1 MTMIAINNGFKGHIE
16 VSEMYRAAYATD
28 ASVYRELPLGVAYPM
43 SEEDLVAL
51 MNWANQESKS
61 LIPRGGGTSL
71 AGQCVGN
78 GLVIDTSRYMNRILS
93 IDKEKGIALVEP
105 GVIRDVLN
113 RELAKDNLMFG
124 PETST
129 SNRATIGGMVGNNSS
144 GSNSIIYGV
153 TRENLV
159 AMTCVLSDGSVTR
172 FHKDWKPDPK
182 SPLQRTIATWA
193 EEFKSNESYAQQI
206 EENFPKKS
214 IHRRNTGYALDDF
227 LVSGCFARLLCGSE
241 GSLALITSVECKLQP
256 TPPPFDSLHLFHFDS
271 LEKALLAVPHV
282 MKHKVHSCELMDDV
296 VLDCT
301 RQHPEYAK
309 DLSLLEGNPKAVLMV
324 SCRGQSQV
332 EALTLGRQIKDQI
345 NALTCAE
352 PFYEDPSIIKRL
364 WSLRKAGLGLLA
376 NLPGKARAVA
386 VIEDTAVDVND
397 LPEYIKAFEKVM
409 NDFGQRSVYYA
420 HAGAGELHLRPILDL
435 DKEEDRLAF
444 KKIAQASATLVK
456 QYKGSLSG
464 EHGDGRVRA
473 PFLKEMVG
481 EACYQMMVDLKNLF
495 DPNNL
500 LNPGKIVDAKP
511 ILEDLRTA
519 SPAYNQPNKET
530 IPFNHVESALE
541 MASRCNGSGDCRKPF
556 SDGKVMCPSYRATHD
571 EVHSTRGRANLL
583 RELWTGKEVS
593 TKDVKESLS
602 LCLSC
607 KGCISECPSQVD
619 VGGLKA
625 HFLQNQGRFTLAERL
640 TASLPILNLV
650 GMIFPALTNQVLALN
665 PVKSLLN
672 VHKERS
678 LPPLPKKTAVSLLK
692 QLIQN
697 QSEGSNTKPIAL
709 FVDEFTNVYNP
720 ELWIRLANLLTYLGY
735 QIHLVDAHVSGRG
748 SMSVGMVNK
757 AKKEAGKTFQKLNVF
772 LNKNI
777 PVIGI
782 EPSAISMIR
791 DEYIRFDS
799 NRSDLINGQI
809 LLFDEFIVQ
818 NHRDLSKKISKKEHP
833 ILLHGHCHQKAISSM
848 KYSLTILSWIGKVS
862 LIQAGCC
869 GMAGAFGYRK
879 ESFELS
885 KKIAELDLLPAIEQ
899 ADENTTICATGI
911 SCQHQIEDFTTRKV
925 LHPIDLL
932 WEALQKED

>member
-1 MTMIAINNGFKGHIE
+1 MTIIDNGFTGRIE
-16 VSEMYRAAYATD
+16 TSNMHKAVYATD
-28 ASVYRELPLGVAYPM
+28 ASVYREIPLGVAYPK
-43 SEEDLVAL
+43 SQEDLVAL
-51 MNWANQESKS
+51 MHWANQKNKS

-93 IDKEKGIALVEP
+93 IDKEKGVATVEP

-113 RELAKDNLMFG
+113 RELAEHHLMFG

-129 SNRATIGGMVGNNSS
+129 SNRATIGGMAGNNSS

-172 FHKDWKPDPK
+172 FHKDWQPDSK
-182 SPLQRTIATWA
+182 SPLQQAIAAWA
-193 EEFKSNESYAQQI
+193 DGFASNELNTQLI

-227 LVSGCFARLLCGSE
+227 LAEGCLARLLCGSE
-241 GSLALITSVECKLQP
+241 GSLALIASVECKLQP
-256 TPPPFDSLHLFHFDS
+256 TPPPCDSLHLFHFDS

-282 MKHKVHSCELMDDV
+282 MKHTVYSCELMDDV

-309 DLSLLEGNPKAVLMV
+309 DLTLLKGNPKAVLMV
-324 SCRGQSQV
+324 SCKGQNQE
-332 EALTLGRQIKDQI
+332 EALAIGRLISDQI
-345 NALTCAE
+345 NTMTYAAAV
-352 PFYEDPSIIKRL
+352 YEDSSVIERL
-364 WSLRKAGLGLLA
+364 WNLRKAGLGLLA

-397 LPEYIKAFEKVM
+397 LPAYIQAFEKIM
-409 NDFGQRSVYYA
+409 SDFGQRSVYYA

-435 DKEEDRLAF
+435 DKEGDRLAF
-444 KKIAQASATLVK
+444 KKIASASAKLVK
-456 QYKGSLSG
+456 QYRGSLSG

-473 PFLKEMVG
+473 PYIKEMVG
-481 EACYQMMVDLKNLF
+481 ADCYQMMVNLKQLF
-495 DPNNL
+495 DPKNL
-500 LNPGKIVDAKP
+500 LNPGKIIDAKP
-511 ILEDLRTA
+511 ILADLRNTL
-519 SPAYNQPNKET
+519 PDKNKANKAT
-530 IPFNHVESALE
+530 ISFNNVDSALE

-556 SDGKVMCPSYRATHD
+556 SDGKVMCPSYRATQD

-602 LCLSC
+602 MCLSC
-607 KGCISECPSQVD
+607 KGCSSECPSQVD

-625 HFLQNQGRFTLAERL
+625 HFLQNQGNFTLAERL
-640 TASLPILNLV
+640 TASLPMLNSI
-650 GMIFPALTNQVLALN
+650 GMIIPSLTNKILALN
-665 PVKSLLN
+665 PIKSILN
-672 VHKERS
+672 IHQKRS
-678 LPPLPKKTAVSLLK
+678 LPQLPKNTAVSILK
-692 QLIQN
+692 QYIQDN
-697 QSEGSNTKPIAL
+697 SIDRNNTPIAL

-720 ELWIRLANLLTYLGY
+720 ELWVRLAEILTSLGY

-757 AKKEAGKTFQKLNVF
+757 AKKEAKKTFQKLQPYLKEDIRIV
-772 LNKNI
+772 
-777 PVIGI
+777 GI

-799 NRSDLINGQI
+799 NRSDLIDGKI
-809 LLFDEFIVQ
+809 LLFDEFLVEK
-818 NHRDLSKKISKKEHP
+818 HRNLSKIITKKEHK

-848 KYSLTILSWIGKVS
+848 KYSLTMLSWIGKVS
-862 LIQAGCC
+862 LVQAGCC

-885 KKIAELDLLPAIEQ
+885 KKIAGLDLLPAIEK
-899 ADENTTICATGI
+899 ADENTMICATGI
-911 SCQHQIEDFTTRKV
+911 SCQHQIEDFTSRKV

-932 WEALQKED
+932 WEAMHDVRV

>member
-1 MTMIAINNGFKGHIE
+1 MITINNGFKGHIE
-16 VSEMYRAAYATD
+16 TSNMHKAAYATD
-28 ASVYRELPLGVAYPM
+28 ASVYRELPLGVAYPK
-43 SEEDLVAL
+43 SEEDLIAL
-51 MNWANQESKS
+51 MNWANQENKS

-71 AGQCVGN
+71 AGQCVGD
-78 GLVIDTSRYMNRILS
+78 GLVVDTSRYMNRILS
-93 IDKEKGIALVEP
+93 IDKELGVATVEP

-113 RELAKDNLMFG
+113 RELAEHNLMFG

-129 SNRATIGGMVGNNSS
+129 SNRATLGGMVGNNSS

-159 AMTCVLSDGSVTR
+159 AITCVLSDGSVTR
-172 FHKDWKPDPK
+172 FHKEWEPDPN
-182 SPLQRTIATWA
+182 SPLQGAIAEWA
-193 EEFKSNESYAQQI
+193 EEFKTNESNAQLI

-227 LVSGCFARLLCGSE
+227 LASGCLARLLCGSE

-256 TPPPFDSLHLFHFDS
+256 TPPPYDSLHLFHFDS
-271 LEKALLAVPHV
+271 LEKALLAVPYV
-282 MKHKVHSCELMDDV
+282 MKHKVYSCELMDDV

-309 DLSLLEGNPKAVLMV
+309 DLALLEGQPKAILMV
-324 SCRGQSQV
+324 SCRGRSQH
-332 EALTLGRQIKDQI
+332 EALEIGRLISDEIK
-345 NALTCAE
+345 ALTYAE
-352 PFYEDPSIIKRL
+352 PIYEEASIINRL
-364 WSLRKAGLGLLA
+364 WNLRKAGLGLLA

-397 LPEYIKAFEKVM
+397 LPEYIRAFEEIM
-409 NDFGQRSVYYA
+409 RDFGQQSVYYA

-435 DKEEDRLAF
+435 DKKQDRIAF
-444 KKIAQASATLVK
+444 KKIAQASAKLVK
-456 QYKGSLSG
+456 QYRGSLSG

-481 EACYQMMVDLKNLF
+481 AECYQMMVDLKQLF
-495 DPNNL
+495 DPKNL
-500 LNPGKIVDAKP
+500 LNPGKIIDAKP
-511 ILEDLRTA
+511 LLEDLRTSLPDQTLA
-519 SPAYNQPNKET
+519 NKET
-530 IPFNHVESALE
+530 IGFNNVESALE

-556 SDGKVMCPSYRATHD
+556 SDGKVMCPSYRATQD

-583 RELWTGKEVS
+583 RELWTGKEV
-593 TKDVKESLS
+593 TAEEVKESLS

-625 HFLQNQGRFTLAERL
+625 HFLQNQGKFTLAERL
-640 TASLPILNLV
+640 TASLPLLNSA
-650 GMIFPALTNQVLALN
+650 GMIFPRLTNRILALN
-665 PVKSLLN
+665 PVKGLLN
-672 VHKERS
+672 VHKKRKLPS
-678 LPPLPKKTAVSLLK
+678 LPRKTAIALLK
-692 QLIQN
+692 NYLKRSGNPQ
-697 QSEGSNTKPIAL
+697 NTKPIAL
-709 FVDEFTNVYNP
+709 FIDEFTNVYNP
-720 ELWIRLANLLTYLGY
+720 NLWIRLAEILTSLGY
-735 QIHLVDAHVSGRG
+735 RIHLVDTQVSGRG

-757 AKKEAGKTFQKLNVF
+757 ARKEANKSFQKMKSF
-772 LNKNI
+772 LEDEI
-777 PVIGI
+777 DIVGI
-782 EPSAISMIR
+782 EPSAISMLR

-799 NRSDLINGQI
+799 KRSDLIEGKVF
-809 LLFDEFIVQ
+809 LFDEFLVEK
-818 NHRDLSKKISKKEHP
+818 HRNLSKKVTKQEDK

-879 ESFELS
+879 ESYDLS
-885 KKIAELDLLPAIEQ
+885 QKIAGLDLLPAIEKAEQ
-899 ADENTTICATGI
+899 STVICATGI
-911 SCQHQIEDFTTRKV
+911 SCQHQIEDFTSRRV

-932 WEALQKED
+932 WEAMHEVS

>member
-1 MTMIAINNGFKGHIE
+1 
-16 VSEMYRAAYATD
+16 MYKAAYATD
-28 ASVYRELPLGVAYPM
+28 ASVYRELPIGVAYPR
-43 SEEDLVAL
+43 SQEDLIAL
-51 MNWANQESKS
+51 MHWANQENKS

-93 IDKEKGIALVEP
+93 IDKELGVATVEP

-113 RELAKDNLMFG
+113 RELAEHNLMFG

-129 SNRATIGGMVGNNSS
+129 SNRATLGGMVGNNSS

-153 TRENLV
+153 TRENLL
-159 AMTCVLSDGSVTR
+159 AITCVLSDGSVTR
-172 FHKDWKPDPK
+172 FHKDWEPDPN
-182 SPLQRTIATWA
+182 SPLQGAIAKWA
-193 EEFKSNESYAQQI
+193 EEFKTNESNAQLI
-206 EENFPKKS
+206 DENFPKKN

-227 LVSGCFARLLCGSE
+227 LEFGCLARLLCGSE
-241 GSLALITSVECKLQP
+241 GSLAMISSVECKLQP
-256 TPPPFDSLHLFHFDS
+256 TPPPFNRLHLFHFES
-271 LEKALLAVPHV
+271 VEKALLAVPYV
-282 MKHKVHSCELMDDV
+282 MQHKVHSCELMDDV

-309 DLSLLEGNPKAVLMV
+309 DLMLLEGDPKAVLMV
-324 SCRGQSQV
+324 SCRGRSEE

-345 NALTCAE
+345 KALTYAE
-352 PFYEDPSIIKRL
+352 AFYEDSSTIQRL
-364 WSLRKAGLGLLA
+364 WNLRKAGLGLLA

-397 LPEYIKAFEKVM
+397 LPQYISAFEEIM
-409 NDFGQRSVYYA
+409 RDFGQQSVYYA

-435 DKEEDRLAF
+435 DKKEDRIAF
-444 KKIAQASATLVK
+444 KKIAQASAKLVK
-456 QYKGSLSG
+456 KYKGSLSG

-481 EACYQMMVDLKNLF
+481 EECYQMMVDLKQLF
-495 DPNNL
+495 DPKNL
-500 LNPGKIVDAKP
+500 LNPGKIIDAKP

-519 SPAYNQPNKET
+519 VPNQNQPNKET
-530 IPFNHVESALE
+530 IRFNNVESALE

-556 SDGKVMCPSYRATHD
+556 SEGNVMCPSYRATQD

-593 TKDVKESLS
+593 TIDVKQSLS

-625 HFLQNQGRFTLAERL
+625 HFLQNQGKFTVAERL
-640 TASLPILNLV
+640 TASLPKLNSLGMLIPSLTNRILRLNL
-650 GMIFPALTNQVLALN
+650 
-665 PVKSLLN
+665 VKSLLN
-672 VHKERS
+672 VHHKRS
-678 LPPLPKKTAVSLLK
+678 LPPLPKKSAVTLLK
-692 QLIQN
+692 RYIKNNL
-697 QSEGSNTKPIAL
+697 SDSNNKSIAL

-720 ELWIRLANLLTYLGY
+720 DVWIRLAEILTSLGY
-735 QIHLVDAHVSGRG
+735 RIHLVDAQISGRG

-757 AKKEAGKTFQKLNVF
+757 AKQEANSTFQKLHSF
-772 LNKNI
+772 LKKNI
-777 PVIGI
+777 PVVGI

-791 DEYIRFDS
+791 DEYIRFDT
-799 NRSDLINGQI
+799 NRSNLIHGQI
-809 LLFDEFIVQ
+809 LLFDEFIVEK
-818 NHRDLSKKISKKEHP
+818 HRSIAKEITKKERK
-833 ILLHGHCHQKAISSM
+833 IILHGHCHQKAISSM
-848 KYSLTILSWIGKVS
+848 KYSLTLLSWIGKVS

-879 ESFELS
+879 ESYELS
-885 KKIAELDLLPAIEQ
+885 QKIAGLDLIPAIEK
-899 ADENTTICATGI
+899 ADEKTIICATGI
-911 SCQHQIEDFTTRKV
+911 SCQHQIEDFTSRRV

-932 WEALQKED
+932 WEALHEVNDSLD

>member
-1 MTMIAINNGFKGHIE
+1 
-16 VSEMYRAAYATD
+16 
-28 ASVYRELPLGVAYPM
+28 
-43 SEEDLVAL
+43 
-51 MNWANQESKS
+51 
-61 LIPRGGGTSL
+61 
-71 AGQCVGN
+71 
-78 GLVIDTSRYMNRILS
+78 
-93 IDKEKGIALVEP
+93 
-105 GVIRDVLN
+105 
-113 RELAKDNLMFG
+113 
-124 PETST
+124 
-129 SNRATIGGMVGNNSS
+129 
-144 GSNSIIYGV
+144 
-153 TRENLV
+153 
-159 AMTCVLSDGSVTR
+159 
-172 FHKDWKPDPK
+172 
-182 SPLQRTIATWA
+182 
-193 EEFKSNESYAQQI
+193 
-206 EENFPKKS
+206 
-214 IHRRNTGYALDDF
+214 
-227 LVSGCFARLLCGSE
+227 
-241 GSLALITSVECKLQP
+241 
-256 TPPPFDSLHLFHFDS
+256 
-271 LEKALLAVPHV
+271 
-282 MKHKVHSCELMDDV
+282 
-296 VLDCT
+296 
-301 RQHPEYAK
+301 
-309 DLSLLEGNPKAVLMV
+309 
-324 SCRGQSQV
+324 
-332 EALTLGRQIKDQI
+332 
-345 NALTCAE
+345 
-352 PFYEDPSIIKRL
+352 
-364 WSLRKAGLGLLA
+364 
-376 NLPGKARAVA
+376 
-386 VIEDTAVDVND
+386 
-397 LPEYIKAFEKVM
+397 
-409 NDFGQRSVYYA
+409 
-420 HAGAGELHLRPILDL
+420 
-435 DKEEDRLAF
+435 
-444 KKIAQASATLVK
+444 
-456 QYKGSLSG
+456 
-464 EHGDGRVRA
+464 
-473 PFLKEMVG
+473 
-481 EACYQMMVDLKNLF
+481 
-495 DPNNL
+495 
-500 LNPGKIVDAKP
+500 
-511 ILEDLRTA
+511 
-519 SPAYNQPNKET
+519 
-530 IPFNHVESALE
+530 
-541 MASRCNGSGDCRKPF
+541 
-556 SDGKVMCPSYRATHD
+556 MCPSYRATHD

-640 TASLPILNLV
+640 TASLPILNSV

-692 QLIQN
+692 HFIQN

-720 ELWIRLANLLTYLGY
+720 ELWIRLANLLTSLGY

-799 NRSDLINGQI
+799 DRSDLINGQI
-809 LLFDEFIVQ
+809 LLFDEYIVQ
-818 NHRDLSKKISKKEHP
+818 NHRDLSKKITKKEHR

-848 KYSLTILSWIGKVS
+848 KYSLTVLSWIGKVS

-932 WEALQKED
+932 WEALQKDN

>member
-1 MTMIAINNGFKGHIE
+1 
-16 VSEMYRAAYATD
+16 
-28 ASVYRELPLGVAYPM
+28 
-43 SEEDLVAL
+43 
-51 MNWANQESKS
+51 
-61 LIPRGGGTSL
+61 
-71 AGQCVGN
+71 
-78 GLVIDTSRYMNRILS
+78 
-93 IDKEKGIALVEP
+93 
-105 GVIRDVLN
+105 
-113 RELAKDNLMFG
+113 
-124 PETST
+124 
-129 SNRATIGGMVGNNSS
+129 MVGNNSS

-159 AMTCVLSDGSVTR
+159 AITCVLSDGSVTR

-182 SPLQRTIATWA
+182 SLLQQAIGEWA
-193 EEFKSNESYAQQI
+193 DEFKTNESNAQRI

-227 LVSGCFARLLCGSE
+227 LEFGCLARLLCGSE
-241 GSLALITSVECKLQP
+241 GSLALIASVECKLKP
-256 TPPPFDSLHLFHFDS
+256 TPPSYDSLHLFHFDN
-271 LEKALLAVPHV
+271 LEKALLAVPYV
-282 MKHKVHSCELMDDV
+282 MKHKVYSCELMDDV

-309 DLSLLEGNPKAVLMV
+309 ELTLLEGNPKAVLMV
-324 SCRGQSQV
+324 SCRGQNQE

-345 NALTCAE
+345 KTLTYAE
-352 PFYEDPSIIKRL
+352 PFYEDSSIIKRL
-364 WSLRKAGLGLLA
+364 WNLRKAGLGLLA

-397 LPEYIKAFEKVM
+397 LPEYIQAFEKIM
-409 NDFGQRSVYYA
+409 TDFGQRSVYYA

-435 DKEEDRLAF
+435 DKEEDRIAF

-456 QYKGSLSG
+456 QYRGSLSG
-464 EHGDGRVRA
+464 EHGDGRLRA

-481 EACYQMMVDLKNLF
+481 EECYQMMVNLKHLF
-495 DPNNL
+495 DPENL
-500 LNPGKIVDAKP
+500 LNPGKIIDAKP

-519 SPAYNQPNKET
+519 FPDENQTNKET
-530 IPFNHVESALE
+530 LSFKNVESALE
-541 MASRCNGSGDCRKPF
+541 MASRCNGSGDCRRPF
-556 SDGKVMCPSYRATHD
+556 SDGKVMCPSYRATQD

-593 TKDVKESLS
+593 TNEVKQSLS

-619 VGGLKA
+619 MGGLKA
-625 HFLQNQGRFTLAERL
+625 HFLQNQGKFTLAERL
-640 TASLPILNLV
+640 TASLPTLNAL
-650 GMIFPALTNQVLALN
+650 GMIFPSLTNRILDLN
-665 PVKSLLN
+665 PIKNLLN
-672 VHKERS
+672 VHKERTLPS
-678 LPPLPKKTAVSLLK
+678 LPMKTAVSLIK
-692 QLIQN
+692 QYIRDH
-697 QSEGSNTKPIAL
+697 SKGSNTKSIAL

-720 ELWIRLANLLTYLGY
+720 QLWIRLANLLTSLGY

-799 NRSDLINGQI
+799 DRSDLINGQI

-818 NHRDLSKKISKKEHP
+818 NHRDLSKKITKKEHR

-862 LIQAGCC
+862 LVQAGCC

-925 LHPIDLL
+925 VHPIDLL
-932 WEALQKED
+932 WKALQKDN

>member
-1 MTMIAINNGFKGHIE
+1 MITINNGFKGHIE
-16 VSEMYRAAYATD
+16 TSNMYKAAYATD
-28 ASVYRELPLGVAYPM
+28 ASVYRELPLGVAYPR
-43 SEEDLVAL
+43 SQEDLVAL
-51 MNWANQESKS
+51 MHWANQESKS

-78 GLVIDTSRYMNRILS
+78 GLVIDTSRYMNRILT
-93 IDKEKGIALVEP
+93 IDKEKGMAIVEP

-113 RELAKDNLMFG
+113 RELAEYNLMFG

-129 SNRATIGGMVGNNSS
+129 SNRATLGGMVGNNSS

-159 AMTCVLSDGSVTR
+159 AITCVLSDGSVTR

-182 SPLQRTIATWA
+182 SPLQQAIAEWA
-193 EEFKSNESYAQQI
+193 DEFKTNESNAQRI

-227 LVSGCFARLLCGSE
+227 LEFGCLARLLCGSE
-241 GSLALITSVECKLQP
+241 GSLALIASVECKLQP
-256 TPPPFDSLHLFHFDS
+256 TPPSYDSLHLFHFDS
-271 LEKALLAVPHV
+271 LEKALLAVPYV
-282 MKHKVHSCELMDDV
+282 MKHKVYSCELMDDV

-309 DLSLLEGNPKAVLMV
+309 ELTLLDGNPKAVLMV
-324 SCRGQSQV
+324 SCRGQNQE

-345 NALTCAE
+345 KTLTYAE
-352 PFYEDPSIIKRL
+352 PFYEDSSIIKRL
-364 WSLRKAGLGLLA
+364 WNLRKAGLGLLA

-397 LPEYIKAFEKVM
+397 LPEYIKAFEKIM
-409 NDFGQRSVYYA
+409 TDFGQRSVYYA

-435 DKEEDRLAF
+435 DKEEDRIAF

-456 QYKGSLSG
+456 QYRGSLSG

-473 PFLKEMVG
+473 PFLMEMVG
-481 EACYQMMVDLKNLF
+481 KECYQMMVDLKQLF
-495 DPNNL
+495 DPENL
-500 LNPGKIVDAKP
+500 LNPGKIIDAKP

-519 SPAYNQPNKET
+519 FLDQNQPNKET
-530 IPFNHVESALE
+530 LSFNKVESALE

-556 SDGKVMCPSYRATHD
+556 SDGKVMCPSYRATQD

-593 TKDVKESLS
+593 TNEVKQSLS

-625 HFLQNQGRFTLAERL
+625 HFLQNQGKFTLAERL
-640 TASLPILNLV
+640 SASLPMLNTL
-650 GMIFPALTNQVLALN
+650 GMIFPSLTNRILALN
-665 PVKSLLN
+665 PIKSLLN
-672 VHKERS
+672 VHKERTLPS
-678 LPPLPKKTAVSLLK
+678 LPMKTAVSLIK
-692 QLIQN
+692 QYIQDH
-697 QSEGSNTKPIAL
+697 SKGSNTKSIAL

-720 ELWIRLANLLTYLGY
+720 QLWIRLADILTSLGY
-735 QIHLVDAHVSGRG
+735 QIHLVNAHVSGRG

-757 AKKEAGKTFQKLNVF
+757 AKKEAHNAFEQMKSF
-772 LNKNI
+772 LKDDI
-777 PVIGI
+777 DIIGI
-782 EPSAISMIR
+782 EPSAVSMIR

-799 NRSDLINGQI
+799 NRSYLIENKI
-809 LLFDEFIVQ
+809 FLFDEFLVEK
-818 NHRDLSKKISKKEHP
+818 HRNLSKKISKQESQ

-848 KYSLTILSWIGKVS
+848 KYSLTLLSWIGKVS

-879 ESFELS
+879 ESYELS
-885 KKIAELDLLPAIEQ
+885 QKIAGLDLLPAIEK
-899 ADENTTICATGI
+899 ADESTLICATGI
-911 SCQHQIEDFTTRKV
+911 SCQHQIEDFTSRRV

-932 WEALQKED
+932 WEAMHEVHG

>member
-1 MTMIAINNGFKGHIE
+1 
-16 VSEMYRAAYATD
+16 MYKAAYATD
-28 ASVYRELPLGVAYPM
+28 ASVYRELPLGVAYPK

-51 MNWANQESKS
+51 MHWANQESKS

-78 GLVIDTSRYMNRILS
+78 GLVIDTSRYMNRVLS
-93 IDKEKGIALVEP
+93 INTKEGIAIVEP

-113 RELAKDNLMFG
+113 RELAEHNLMFG

-129 SNRATIGGMVGNNSS
+129 SNRATLGGMVGNNSS

-159 AMTCVLSDGSVTR
+159 AITCVLSDGSVTR
-172 FHKDWKPDPK
+172 FHQDWKPDPK
-182 SPLQRTIATWA
+182 SPLQQAIAEWA
-193 EEFKSNESYAQQI
+193 EEFKTNKSIAQCI

-227 LVSGCFARLLCGSE
+227 LEFGCLARLLCGSE
-241 GSLALITSVECKLQP
+241 GSLALIASVECKLQP
-256 TPPPFDSLHLFHFDS
+256 TPPPCDSLHLFHFDS

-282 MKHKVHSCELMDDV
+282 MKHKVYSCELMDDV

-301 RQHPEYAK
+301 RQHPEYARE
-309 DLSLLEGNPKAVLMV
+309 LALLEGNPKAVLMV
-324 SCRGQSQV
+324 SCKGQNQE
-332 EALTLGRQIKDQI
+332 EALTLGRHIKDQI
-345 NALTCAE
+345 NTLTYAE
-352 PFYEDPSIIKRL
+352 PFYEDSSIIKRL
-364 WSLRKAGLGLLA
+364 WNLRKAGLGLLA

-397 LPEYIKAFEKVM
+397 LPEYIKAFEKIM
-409 NDFGQRSVYYA
+409 TDFGQRSVYYA

-435 DKEEDRLAF
+435 DKEEDRIAF

-456 QYKGSLSG
+456 QYRGSLSG

-481 EACYQMMVDLKNLF
+481 EECYQMMVDLKQLF
-495 DPNNL
+495 DPKNL
-500 LNPGKIVDAKP
+500 LNPGKIIDAKP

-519 SPAYNQPNKET
+519 SADPNQPNKET
-530 IPFNHVESALE
+530 LNFNNVESALE

-556 SDGKVMCPSYRATHD
+556 SDGKVMCPSYRATQD

-593 TKDVKESLS
+593 NNEVKQSLS

-625 HFLQNQGRFTLAERL
+625 HFLQNQGKFTLAERL
-640 TASLPILNLV
+640 TASLPMLNSL
-650 GMIFPALTNQVLALN
+650 GMIFPSLTNRILALN
-665 PVKSLLN
+665 PVKNLLN
-672 VHKERS
+672 VHKERR
-678 LPPLPKKTAVSLLK
+678 LPSLPKKTAVTLLK
-692 QLIQN
+692 KYIQDH
-697 QSEGSNTKPIAL
+697 SKGSNTKPIAL

-720 ELWIRLANLLTYLGY
+720 QIWIRLAGILTSLGY
-735 QIHLVDAHVSGRG
+735 QIHLVNAHVSGRG

-757 AKKEAGKTFQKLNVF
+757 AKKEAHKSFQQMKSF
-772 LNKNI
+772 LEDDI
-777 PVIGI
+777 DIIGI

-799 NRSDLINGQI
+799 NRSDLIEDKI
-809 LLFDEFIVQ
+809 FLFDEFLVEK
-818 NHRDLSKKISKKEHP
+818 HRNLSKKISKQESR

-848 KYSLTILSWIGKVS
+848 KYSLTLLSWIGKVS

-879 ESFELS
+879 ESYELS
-885 KKIAELDLLPAIEQ
+885 QQIAGLDIIPAIEK
-899 ADENTTICATGI
+899 AHESTLICATGI
-911 SCQHQIEDFTTRKV
+911 SCQHQIEDFTSRRV

-932 WEALQKED
+932 WEAMHEVHG

>member
-1 MTMIAINNGFKGHIE
+1 MITINSGFKGHIE
-16 VSEMYRAAYATD
+16 TSDMYKAAYATD
-28 ASVYRELPLGVAYPM
+28 ASVYRELPLGVAYPR

-51 MNWANQESKS
+51 MHWANHENSP

-93 IDKEKGIALVEP
+93 IDKERGVAMVEP

-113 RELAKDNLMFG
+113 RELVEHNLMFG

-129 SNRATIGGMVGNNSS
+129 SNRATLGGMVGNNSS
-144 GSNSIIYGV
+144 GSNSIVYGV

-159 AMTCVLSDGSVTR
+159 ALTCVLSDGSVTR
-172 FHKDWKPDPK
+172 FHKDWEPDPK
-182 SPLQRTIATWA
+182 SPLQQAIATWA
-193 EEFKSNESYAQQI
+193 DGFASNELNAQLI

-227 LVSGCFARLLCGSE
+227 LEFGCLARLLCGSE

-256 TPPPFDSLHLFHFDS
+256 SPPPYDSLHLFHFDS

-296 VLDCT
+296 ILDCT
-301 RQHPEYAK
+301 RQHPEFAK
-309 DLSLLEGNPKAVLMV
+309 DLKLLESHPKAVLMV
-324 SCRGQSQV
+324 SCRGQNQE
-332 EALTLGRQIKDQI
+332 EALTLGREINEQIKT
-345 NALTCAE
+345 LTYAE
-352 PFYEDPSIIKRL
+352 PYYEDSSIIQRL
-364 WSLRKAGLGLLA
+364 WNLRKAGLGLLA

-397 LPEYIKAFEKVM
+397 LPEYIRAFQKIM
-409 NDFGQRSVYYA
+409 SDFRQRSVYYA

-435 DKEEDRLAF
+435 DNEEDRIAF
-444 KKIAQASATLVK
+444 KKIAQASATLIK
-456 QYKGSLSG
+456 QYRGSLSG

-481 EACYQMMVDLKNLF
+481 GKCYQMMVDLKQLF
-495 DPNNL
+495 DPKNL
-500 LNPGKIVDAKP
+500 LNPGKIINAKP

-519 SPAYNQPNKET
+519 APDQNQPNKET
-530 IPFNHVESALE
+530 ISFNKVDSALE

-583 RELWTGKEVS
+583 RELWTGKKVS
-593 TKDVKESLS
+593 TEDVNESLS

-625 HFLQNQGRFTLAERL
+625 HFLQNQGKFTLAERL
-640 TASLPILNLV
+640 TASLPKLNSI
-650 GMIFPALTNQVLALN
+650 GMVIPSLTNRILALN

-672 VHKERS
+672 VHKNRN

-692 QLIQN
+692 QYIQYN
-697 QSEGSNTKPIAL
+697 SQGSNTMPVAL

-720 ELWIRLANLLTYLGY
+720 KLWIRLADILTSLGY
-735 QIHLVDAHVSGRG
+735 QIQLVDSHVSGRG

-757 AKKEAGKTFQKLNVF
+757 AKKAANKTFQKMKPF
-772 LNKNI
+772 LEDDI
-777 PVIGI
+777 DIIGI

-799 NRSDLINGQI
+799 NRSHLIEEKI
-809 LLFDEFIVQ
+809 FLFDEFLVEK
-818 NHRDLSKKISKKEHP
+818 HRNLSKKIVKQEGN

-848 KYSLTILSWIGKVS
+848 KYSLTILSWVGKVS

-879 ESFELS
+879 ESYELS
-885 KKIAELDLLPAIEQ
+885 QKIAGLDLIPAIEK
-899 ADENTTICATGI
+899 ADESTVICATGI
-911 SCQHQIEDFTTRKV
+911 SCQHQIEDFTSRKV
-925 LHPIDLL
+925 LHPIDFL
-932 WEALQKED
+932 WEAIYEDRG

>member
-1 MTMIAINNGFKGHIE
+1 
-16 VSEMYRAAYATD
+16 MYRAAYATD
-28 ASVYRELPLGVAYPM
+28 ASVYRELPLGVAYPR
-43 SEEDLVAL
+43 SQEDLVAL
-51 MNWANQESKS
+51 MHWANQESKS

-71 AGQCVGN
+71 AGQCVGD
-78 GLVIDTSRYMNRILS
+78 GLVIDTSRYMNRIRS
-93 IDKEKGIALVEP
+93 IDKEKGMAIVEP

-113 RELAKDNLMFG
+113 RELAEYNLMFG

-129 SNRATIGGMVGNNSS
+129 SNRATLGGMVGNNSS

-159 AMTCVLSDGSVTR
+159 AITCVLSDGSVTR

-182 SPLQRTIATWA
+182 SLLQQAIGEWA
-193 EEFKSNESYAQQI
+193 DEFKTNESNAQCI

-227 LVSGCFARLLCGSE
+227 LEFGCLARLLCGSE
-241 GSLALITSVECKLQP
+241 GSLALIASVECKLQP
-256 TPPPFDSLHLFHFDS
+256 TPPSYDSLHLFHFDN
-271 LEKALLAVPHV
+271 LEKALLAVPYV
-282 MKHKVHSCELMDDV
+282 MKHKVYSCELMDDV

-309 DLSLLEGNPKAVLMV
+309 ELTLLEGNPKAVLMV
-324 SCRGQSQV
+324 SCRGQNQE

-345 NALTCAE
+345 KTLTYAE
-352 PFYEDPSIIKRL
+352 PFYEDSSIIKRL
-364 WSLRKAGLGLLA
+364 WNLRKAGLGLLA

-397 LPEYIKAFEKVM
+397 LPEYIQAFEKIM
-409 NDFGQRSVYYA
+409 IDFGQRSVYYA

-435 DKEEDRLAF
+435 DKEEDRIAF

-456 QYKGSLSG
+456 QYRGSLSG
-464 EHGDGRVRA
+464 EHGDGRLRA

-481 EACYQMMVDLKNLF
+481 EECYQMMVNLKHLF
-495 DPNNL
+495 DPENL
-500 LNPGKIVDAKP
+500 LNPGKIIDAKP

-519 SPAYNQPNKET
+519 FPDENQPNKET
-530 IPFNHVESALE
+530 LSFKNVESALE

-556 SDGKVMCPSYRATHD
+556 SDGKVMCPSYRATQD

-593 TKDVKESLS
+593 TNEVKQSLS

-625 HFLQNQGRFTLAERL
+625 HFLQNQGKFTLAERL
-640 TASLPILNLV
+640 TASLPTLNAL
-650 GMIFPALTNQVLALN
+650 GMIFPSLTNRILALN
-665 PVKSLLN
+665 QVKNLLN
-672 VHKERS
+672 VHKERTLPS
-678 LPPLPKKTAVSLLK
+678 LPMKTAVSLIK
-692 QLIQN
+692 QYIQDH
-697 QSEGSNTKPIAL
+697 SKGSNTKSIAL

-720 ELWIRLANLLTYLGY
+720 KLWIRLANLLTSLGY

-757 AKKEAGKTFQKLNVF
+757 AKKEAGKTFQKLDAY
-772 LNKNI
+772 LKKNI

-799 NRSDLINGQI
+799 NRSDLINGEI

-818 NHRDLSKKISKKEHP
+818 NHRDLSKKITKKEHR

-848 KYSLTILSWIGKVS
+848 KYSLTMLSWIGKVS

-869 GMAGAFGYRK
+869 GMAGAFGYRR

-925 LHPIDLL
+925 VHPIDLL
-932 WEALQKED
+932 WEALQKDN